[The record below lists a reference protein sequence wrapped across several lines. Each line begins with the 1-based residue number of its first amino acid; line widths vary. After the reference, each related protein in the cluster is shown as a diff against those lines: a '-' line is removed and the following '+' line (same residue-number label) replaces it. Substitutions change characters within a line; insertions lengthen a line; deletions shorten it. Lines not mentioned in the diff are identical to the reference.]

1 MNGSADTVADLRR
14 YPPFDRMATEHVEQ
28 LAAALTLE
36 HYARGAPVLVPDG
49 HEASRFFIVRS
60 GLVEAAA
67 LPGSYD
73 ANELGWDLQPGDCFP
88 VGALISHSAVSSTY
102 TAAEDTACYALPAQA
117 FRALLAAS
125 PPFKDFCTRRTA
137 ALLDRFRHLLHARHD
152 AAGAGLG
159 ALDQALSGVLRRP
172 PVTCPPDT
180 PVQAVLDTMH
190 RERIGAMIIADAER
204 RPLGIFTLH
213 DVLDRVALAQADVR
227 LPISHFMS
235 TNLTTLPATH
245 RAQDAAL
252 AMVRHGI
259 RHVIVID
266 DGVVR
271 GIVSENDLFSLQRLG
286 MRELSSAIA
295 RTNEPQRLILFGPD
309 IERLSRGLLA
319 QGVASEQ
326 LTQFI
331 ASLNDALTQR
341 IIEVLFDHPEVRAIP
356 QCWIALGSEGRQE
369 QTFATDQDNG
379 IVFVEPPGLTADEI
393 RARLLP
399 YAQEVNRA
407 LDAAGY
413 PLCKGD
419 IMAGNPAW
427 CLSLSEWKQRFASW
441 IDSGTPEALLDAAI
455 FFDFRPLHGDVALA
469 ATLRDWLHAHVARR
483 PTFLHQM
490 ARNALRTRPPVGLFR
505 DFLVDGGGEHR
516 NTVDLKMNGTSPF
529 VDAARIYA
537 LQCRVSHTN
546 TVARLRAVAAPLG
559 IPASEA
565 EAWTRAF
572 LFIQLTRLRHQQAR
586 RDRGLPMNNRLN
598 PYELNELDRLTLK
611 EAFRQA
617 RKLQTRLALD
627 YQL

>member
-1 MNGSADTVADLRR
+1 MTDTADIVADLRR
-14 YPPFDRMATEHVEQ
+14 YPPFDRMAPEHVGQ

-36 HYARGAPVLVPDG
+36 QYPRGAPILLPDG
-49 HEASRFFIVRS
+49 REASRFFIVRN

-67 LPGSYD
+67 LPGSYE

-88 VGALISHSAVSSTY
+88 VGALISHSAVSSVY
-102 TAAEDTACYALPAQA
+102 TAAEETVCYVAPAQA
-117 FRALLAAS
+117 FRALLDAS

-137 ALLDRFRHLLHARHD
+137 DLLDRFRHLLHARHD
-152 AAGAGLG
+152 ATSAGLG
-159 ALDQALSGVLRRP
+159 ALDQPLANVLRRP
-172 PVTCPPDT
+172 PVVCPPDT
-180 PVQAVLDTMH
+180 ALHAVLATMH
-190 RERIGAMIIADAER
+190 RERIGTMIVADAGR

-227 LPISHFMS
+227 LPISRFMS
-235 TNLTTLPATH
+235 ENLTTLPSTAT
-245 RAQDAAL
+245 AQDAAL

-259 RHVIVID
+259 RHVIVVD
-266 DGVVR
+266 HGVVH

-379 IVFVEPPGLTADEI
+379 IIFLEPPGVTADQV

-413 PLCKGD
+413 PLCKGNV
-419 IMAGNPAW
+419 MAGNPAW

-455 FFDFRPLHGDVALA
+455 FFDFRPLHGDAALA
-469 ATLRDWLHAHVARR
+469 ATLREWLHEHIAGQPR
-483 PTFLHQM
+483 FLHQM
-490 ARNALRTRPPVGLFR
+490 ARNALRTRPPVGFFR
-505 DFLVDGGGEHR
+505 DFLVDSGGEHR
-516 NTVDLKMNGTSPF
+516 NTVDLKMNGASPF

-537 LQCRVSHTN
+537 LQCRLPHTN
-546 TVARLRAVAAPLG
+546 TVARLRAAAVPLG
-559 IPASEA
+559 IPPAEA

-572 LFIQLTRLRHQQAR
+572 LFIQLARLRHQQAR

-598 PYELNELDRLTLK
+598 PYELNELDRFTLK